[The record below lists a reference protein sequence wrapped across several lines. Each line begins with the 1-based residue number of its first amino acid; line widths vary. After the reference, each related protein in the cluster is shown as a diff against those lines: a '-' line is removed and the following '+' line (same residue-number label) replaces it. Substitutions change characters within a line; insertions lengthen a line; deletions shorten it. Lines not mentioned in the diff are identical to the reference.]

1 MNQVNIAV
9 SEEQTSERLD
19 KFLSTTEPE
28 WSRTQVQQ
36 WVKDGLIEVNGKQ
49 VKYQLQSTSW
59 RSNQSGHSR
68 SRRAGCRSRTNGS

>member
-28 WSRTQVQQ
+28 WSRT
-36 WVKDGLIEVNGKQ
+36 K
-49 VKYQLQSTSW
+49 SS
-59 RSNQSGHSR
+59 SG
-68 SRRAGCRSRTNGS
+68 